1 MDGSFGGP
9 QTKTANRQHV
19 PQPPFTP
26 LLGPALSV
34 PNPAPLF
41 GLQAWLP
48 LSSCLMHGEA
58 ELLLAEQE
66 ILLVRPLPL
75 VKSVALCLMGVGL
88 TGPSFHASTWP

>member
-9 QTKTANRQHV
+9 QTKTANHQHV
-19 PQPPFTP
+19 PQPPFAP

-66 ILLVRPLPL
+66 ILLVRPL
-75 VKSVALCLMGVGL
+75 VKSIGQVC
-88 TGPSFHASTWP
+88 GPMPHGSWSDRSVLPC